1 VFSFSRPEARH
12 EFHELTRIQLASIRG
27 IRVLAQLVSFAVKR
41 GGFPHGPHPP
51 AASSPAPA
59 GEGLGAGAKKTTF
72 AVGFLPGENYHY
84 CMTVPITAQIQ
95 RDGKWF
101 VAFCPEFP
109 EANGQGETQQECI
122 ESLKAAIELLLEDR
136 REDARQKL
144 PSGAELIE
152 IRRSAANSS
161 ATWKPTDVPSSE
173 RAARTRFIG
182 IQRRAVARP
191 CPGTRRFRTFWCGKF
206 AVHWEFRNR
215 DALRSG

>member
-1 VFSFSRPEARH
+1 MLSLSRPEARH
-12 EFHELTRIQLASIRG
+12 EFHELTRIELALIRG

-59 GEGLGAGAKKTTF
+59 GEGHGTGAKKTTF
-72 AVGFLPGENYHY
+72 AVGLFPGENYHY

-95 RDGKWF
+95 REGKWF

-152 IRRSAANSS
+152 IR
-161 ATWKPTDVPSSE
+161 
-173 RAARTRFIG
+173 
-182 IQRRAVARP
+182 
-191 CPGTRRFRTFWCGKF
+191 
-206 AVHWEFRNR
+206 
-215 DALRSG
+215 